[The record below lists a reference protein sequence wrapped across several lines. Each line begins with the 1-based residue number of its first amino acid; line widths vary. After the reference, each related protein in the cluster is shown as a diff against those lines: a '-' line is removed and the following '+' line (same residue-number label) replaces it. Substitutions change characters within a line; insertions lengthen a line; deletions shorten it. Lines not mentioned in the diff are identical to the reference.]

1 MTIEEENQ
9 RLREQVAQRD
19 ERIQQQETLLCQQ
32 DLLIQQMQ
40 EQMAG
45 LTQHV
50 KDLQDRLAKDSHN
63 SSLPPSSD
71 RFVRQPKSLRQ
82 KSGKKTG
89 GQPGHRGSSLS
100 FSSTPDEIIES
111 PVEVCETCQQDL
123 HKVAACGTERRQ
135 VVDVPPPRVVVQEY
149 RAEQKRCPSCQQIT
163 RATFPAG
170 VQAPLQYGPQV
181 GATAVYLVEQH
192 LVPLA
197 RTCEVLGDLLG
208 VQMSEGT
215 VGELIKRCAGQ
226 LAPVEQQISEA
237 LTHAEVLHHDETGL
251 YVAGKRHWM
260 HVTCTPTLTHYHV
273 DASRGQAA
281 LDAIGIV
288 AQFTGVSI
296 HDGWASYFLYDC
308 EHALCIVHLLRDL
321 VFLEEQGLSWAAD
334 LKALLLEMKAA
345 TDQARAL
352 GKTRLDFWEVVDWEA
367 QFLRLLDEGDLLHPR
382 ATAPPGKRGR
392 CKQSD
397 ARNLLDRLRTH
408 QKAVFCFLEDLR
420 VDFDNNLAERDLRM
434 VKVQQKVSGCFR
446 SVAGAHA
453 FARIRGYLSTLR
465 KQSLPLLSSLQAT
478 LVGHPVLPSLEQ
490 T

>member
-100 FSSTPDEIIES
+100 FSSTPDEIIEL

-208 VQMSEGT
+208 VQMSEG
-215 VGELIKRCAGQ
+215 
-226 LAPVEQQISEA
+226 
-237 LTHAEVLHHDETGL
+237 H
-251 YVAGKRHWM
+251 
-260 HVTCTPTLTHYHV
+260 
-273 DASRGQAA
+273 RG
-281 LDAIGIV
+281 
-288 AQFTGVSI
+288 
-296 HDGWASYFLYDC
+296 
-308 EHALCIVHLLRDL
+308 
-321 VFLEEQGLSWAAD
+321 
-334 LKALLLEMKAA
+334 
-345 TDQARAL
+345 
-352 GKTRLDFWEVVDWEA
+352 
-367 QFLRLLDEGDLLHPR
+367 
-382 ATAPPGKRGR
+382 
-392 CKQSD
+392 
-397 ARNLLDRLRTH
+397 
-408 QKAVFCFLEDLR
+408 
-420 VDFDNNLAERDLRM
+420 
-434 VKVQQKVSGCFR
+434 
-446 SVAGAHA
+446 
-453 FARIRGYLSTLR
+453 
-465 KQSLPLLSSLQAT
+465 
-478 LVGHPVLPSLEQ
+478 
-490 T
+490 

>member
-1 MTIEEENQ
+1 MISEEENQ
-9 RLREQVAQRD
+9 CLREQVAQRD
-19 ERIQQQETLLCQQ
+19 ERIQQQ

-40 EQMAG
+40 EQIAC
-45 LTQHV
+45 LTHHV
-50 KDLQDRLAKDSHN
+50 KDVQDQRAKDSHT

-82 KSGKKTG
+82 KSGKKSG
-89 GQPGHRGSSLS
+89 GQPGHRGSSLQ
-100 FSSTPDEIIES
+100 FSSTPDEIIEL
-111 PVEVCETCQQDL
+111 PVEVCGTCQQDL
-123 HKVAACGTERRQ
+123 HAVAACGTERRQ

-163 RATFPAG
+163 RAAFPAG
-170 VQAPLQYGPQV
+170 VQAPLHYGPQV

-192 LVPLA
+192 LLPLA
-197 RTCEVLGDLLG
+197 RTGEVLRDLLG

-215 VGELIKRCAGQ
+215 VGELITRCAGQ
-226 LAPVEQQISEA
+226 VAPVEQQISEA
-237 LTHAEVLHHDETGL
+237 LKHAEVLHHDETGL
-251 YVAGKRHWM
+251 YVAGRRHWM

-281 LDAIGIV
+281 LEAIGILP
-288 AQFTGVSI
+288 QFTGVSI

-321 VFLEEQGLSWAAD
+321 VFLQEQGLHWAAE
-334 LKALLLEMKAA
+334 LNALLLEMKAA

-367 QFLRLLDEGDLLHPR
+367 QFLRLLAEGDGLHPR

-392 CKQSD
+392 CTQSD

-465 KQSLPLLSSLQAT
+465 KQGLPLLSSLHAT
-478 LVGHPVLPSLEQ
+478 LGGHPVLPSLQQ